1 MQILKSTKVIFVLIG
16 FLFTCNFLQAEND
29 QKMKA
34 VHELFEAMDTKN
46 NFDKTIVKM
55 IDVQIQQQPQ
65 IKIFRKTMLK
75 FMNKYMGWESLKED
89 MAKIYTSKFTLQ
101 ELIELK

>member
-46 NFDKTIVKM
+46 NIDKTVVTKAIHKLV
-55 IDVQIQQQPQ
+55 
-65 IKIFRKTMLK
+65 TA
-75 FMNKYMGWESLKED
+75 ESISCCLFNSSEYHFNENPLGGKP
-89 MAKIYTSKFTLQ
+89 I
-101 ELIELK
+101 

>member
-1 MQILKSTKVIFVLIG
+1 MQILKSTNVIFVLIG
-16 FLFTCNFLQAEND
+16 FLFTCNFLQAENE

-34 VHELFEAMDTKN
+34 VYELFEAMDTKY

-89 MAKIYTSKFTLQ
+89 MARIYTSKFTLQ